1 MYTIDLM
8 DVIMFFVLL
17 VIFAFFALLVETL
30 FVGYKNDKVN
40 GIEKNMKVK
49 KYGGKYHSGV
59 REVNTSGKQTVK
71 DVQQKTMELK
81 KREYMKVEREA
92 TEKEK
97 CDQDELVKVS
107 PEKVKDGLYNSLMG
121 IFEMLDAT
129 KHQLSSTYEGVT
141 NDLDIFVTNYKSEVR
156 REVRREVCN
165 EIIRALNTCDRY
177 VADSI
182 THCETGNKYLKNEVF
197 VVDDI
202 YEIVEDVMKEETKED
217 GID

>member
-1 MYTIDLM
+1 MYIIGLKE
-8 DVIMFFVLL
+8 VFI
-17 VIFAFFALLVETL
+17 FFATL
-30 FVGYKNDKVN
+30 FVIAFGGWLIGMFYESDKNDKVKL
-40 GIEKNMKVK
+40 IEESMKVK
-49 KYGGKYHSGV
+49 KYGGKYYSGV
-59 REVNTSGKQTVK
+59 REVSTSGKQTVK

-81 KREYMKVEREA
+81 KGEYMKVEREA

-107 PEKVKDGLYNSLMG
+107 PEKVKDGLYNSLMD

-141 NDLDIFVTNYKSEVR
+141 NDLDIFVANYKSEI
-156 REVRREVCN
+156 RREVCN

-182 THCETGNKYLKNEVF
+182 THCETGNKYPKNEVF

-202 YEIVEDVMKEETKED
+202 YDLIESVMDVRRIED